1 MIKFWDYLRF
11 YKKNKKEIEK
21 ILDKSILSGQLIL
34 GKEVEKFEN
43 NFAKYMGSKYAVAVG
58 NCTDAILIALKV
70 LNIKKNSEIITVANT
85 AVPTIISIVNAGFT
99 PVFSDIGD
107 DYLID
112 EKKIEKLITKKT
124 KAILPVHLY
133 GQSCNMSLINK
144 LAKKY
149 NLKII
154 EDCAQATGAKFN
166 KKFVGNFGDVGCFS
180 FYPTKVL
187 GGFGDGG
194 ILTTNNFKIYK
205 KIKIFRFMGID
216 TLKKPSFAIAE
227 GINSRMDDIQAS
239 ILNFKLKKLNHYID
253 RRNQIAKFYNKNL
266 DKSKFMI
273 PQVNAK
279 NKHVFYEYVVS
290 VNNRKKLLKNA
301 KKNNINLKITYP
313 HMIHEM
319 KIFAKF
325 KRYNL
330 KNTEKLSK
338 KIFSLPTF
346 PELTNNELNK
356 IVKTLNRI
364 AYE

>member
-11 YKKNKKEIEK
+11 YKKNKKEIKK
-21 ILDKSILSGQLIL
+21 ILDKSISSGQLIL
-34 GKEVEKFEN
+34 GKEVEKFEY
-43 NFAKYMGSKYAVAVG
+43 NFAKYIGAKYAVAVG

-70 LNIKKNSEIITVANT
+70 LNIKKNSEILTVANT

-99 PVFSDIGD
+99 PVFVDIGD
-107 DYLID
+107 DYLIN
-112 EKKIEKLITKKT
+112 EKKIERLITKKT

-133 GQSCNMSLINK
+133 GQSCNMIEINK

-154 EDCAQATGAKFN
+154 EDCAQATGAKFD
-166 KKFVGNFGDVGCFS
+166 KKFVGNFGDIGCFS

-194 ILTTNNFKIYK
+194 ILTTSNYKIYK

-216 TLKKPSFAIAE
+216 TTKKPSFAISD
-227 GINSRMDDIQAS
+227 GINSRMDDMQAS
-239 ILNFKLKKLNHYID
+239 ILNFKLKKLNYYINK
-253 RRNQIAKFYNKNL
+253 RNQIAKFYNKNL
-266 DKSKFMI
+266 DKSKFTI
-273 PQVNAK
+273 PQVNPK
-279 NKHVFYEYVVS
+279 NKHVFYEYVVCA
-290 VNNRKKLLKNA
+290 NNRKKLLKNI

-313 HMIHEM
+313 HLIHKM
-319 KIFAKF
+319 KFFAKF
-325 KRYNL
+325 KKYDL

-338 KIFSLPTF
+338 RIFSLPTF
-346 PELTNNELNK
+346 PELTKNELDK

-364 AYE
+364 SYE